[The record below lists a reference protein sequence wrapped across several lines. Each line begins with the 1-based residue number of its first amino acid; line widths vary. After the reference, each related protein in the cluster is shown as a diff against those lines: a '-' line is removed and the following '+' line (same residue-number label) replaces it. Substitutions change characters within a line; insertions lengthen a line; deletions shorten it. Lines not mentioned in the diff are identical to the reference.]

1 MNINNNIDTN
11 TNIDLDYVMVSN
23 DLSVENINYDYNTLE
38 HSDFSLND
46 TPEDQFMYLIDLAI
60 EHGDVDYVYDAIE
73 NYKNVIN
80 ESYIKWA
87 NNLLVEI
94 VEENDTKIEFKIYD
108 RV

>member
-94 VEENDTKIEFKIYD
+94 VEEKIED
-108 RV
+108 MQL